1 MFNIA
6 NLITSAQ
13 GRTPVMAFFG
23 DSVTRGCFELGNGY
37 MGTVVDDE
45 AVYHNRLKNMIAE
58 KHEGADVVII
68 NAGVGG
74 DCAASALKRMQR
86 DVLDEQP
93 DFCCVCFGL
102 NDVTL
107 GGRGRARY
115 GKSLRQIFA
124 RLEEN
129 GIETVLMTPNMV
141 TTSVSSELRGVF
153 RAYAKRLAKFQT
165 QGTMD
170 AYMDEARRAA
180 LEYGVPVC
188 DVYARWKEMEAQG
201 VDITQQLANRINHPT
216 REMHRLFAEELYR
229 TIFLE

>member
-1 MFNIA
+1 MLNIA
-6 NLITSAQ
+6 NLITNSQ
-13 GRTPVMAFFG
+13 ERTPVMAFFG
-23 DSVTRGCFELGNGY
+23 DSVTRGCFEQGNVY
-37 MGTVVDDE
+37 MGTIVDDE

-58 KHEGADVVII
+58 KYDGAEVVIV

-74 DCAASALKRMQR
+74 DCAASALKRIQR
-86 DVLDEQP
+86 DVLDEHL

-107 GGRGRARY
+107 GERGRARY
-115 GKSLRQIFA
+115 CKSLRQIFA
-124 RLEEN
+124 RLKEN
-129 GIETVLMTPNMV
+129 GIETVFMTPNMV
-141 TTSVSSELRGVF
+141 TTSLSPELKGVF
-153 RAYAKRLAKFQT
+153 RGYAKRLAKFQT
-165 QGTMD
+165 QGMMD
-170 AYMDEARRAA
+170 TYMDEARRAA

-229 TIFLE
+229 TIFSE